1 MRLFGVEIKRAKD
14 DNKKVVSFVNKE
26 EQDGSTNY
34 NTFGA
39 LSSFVDME
47 GSARTEA
54 DLVNKYRSMML
65 TAEVASAVDD
75 IVNEAVVI
83 NSFEE
88 PITCNTD
95 KVIGVSEGIKK
106 KIREEFDYCLSLMD
120 FSNQGYDIFS
130 KWYVDGRIYF
140 HAVVDNENLQKGILE
155 LRYIDPRKITKINEY
170 KEETTDNNVTVKVL
184 KNEYY
189 LYTDNSFANNKSSNK
204 FSGAII
210 SNNGIKIAK
219 DSIISSNSGILNTE
233 STIVLSYLHQ
243 AYKPLNQLRMLE
255 DAMTIYRI
263 SRAPERRVF
272 YIDVGGMNRFKA
284 AEYIR
289 DMMVKHTNKISYDST
304 TGEIRDDRNFL
315 TMTDDYWM
323 PRIEGGRGTEIVP
336 LNGGATLGETGD
348 LDYMQKKLYKSLRVP
363 ISRLENDTMF
373 QLGRTSEISRDEI
386 KFSKFINRLRV
397 RFSMV
402 FDRFLEIQLILKG
415 VITEEDWEKIR
426 NQIKY
431 DFKVDNHFEELKNL
445 DVYRERISLLGD
457 VEQFVGIYFSRDFVK
472 RNILFQTED
481 EIVDMKKQMEIEEK
495 DSEEKEDKSN
505 NTDDNNEDE
514 EEKSNNDGE
523 DDKETTNK
531 SDDDESEDEFA
542 P

>member
-75 IVNEAVVI
+75 IVNEAIVI

-95 KVIGVSEGIKK
+95 KVTGVSEGIKK

-170 KEETTDNNVTVKVL
+170 KEEKTDNNVTVKVL

-189 LYTDNSFANNKSSNK
+189 LYTDNSFANNKLNNK

-363 ISRLENDTMF
+363 ISRLESDTMF

-481 EIVDMKKQMEIEEK
+481 EIVDMKKQMEVEEK

-505 NTDDNNEDE
+505 NTDDNNDDE
-514 EEKSNNDGE
+514 EEKSNNEDE

-531 SDDDESEDEFA
+531 SDDNESEDEFA

>member
-75 IVNEAVVI
+75 IVNEAIVI

-95 KVIGVSEGIKK
+95 KVTGVSEGIKK

-170 KEETTDNNVTVKVL
+170 KEEKTDNNVTVKVL

-189 LYTDNSFANNKSSNK
+189 LYTDNSFANNKLNNK

-363 ISRLENDTMF
+363 ISRLESDTMF

-481 EIVDMKKQMEIEEK
+481 EIVDMKKQMEVEEK

-505 NTDDNNEDE
+505 NTDDNNDDE
-514 EEKSNNDGE
+514 EEKSNNEDE